1 MFGPKDT
8 NHVQISDIRIHPD
21 FDRDFYDNDFAI
33 ITLKK
38 PVTFNEKIQQVCLP
52 ANTENYLDGVFA
64 TITGWGAQ
72 KIGSLNLATTLQAA
86 DVKIVSHERCK
97 QSYGSVVMNDRKI
110 CAWDKGRAD
119 TCKGDSGGPL
129 VIKKNEQYGCQ

>member
-8 NHVQISDIRIHPD
+8 NHVQISEIKIHPE

-38 PVTFNEKIQQVCLP
+38 PVTFNEKFQQVCLP

-129 VIKKNEQYGCQ
+129 VIENNKQ

>member
-8 NHVQISDIRIHPD
+8 NHVEISEIKIHPE

-33 ITLKK
+33 VTLKK

-52 ANTENYLDGVFA
+52 ANTETYLDGVFA

-72 KIGSLNLATTLQAA
+72 KIDSLNLAATLQAA
-86 DVKIVSHERCK
+86 DVRIVSHERCK
-97 QSYGSVVMNDRKI
+97 QSYGSVVMNDRKL
-110 CAWDKGRAD
+110 CAWDQGRAD

-129 VIKKNEQYGCQ
+129 VIKKNAQYGCQ